1 MYDNFNE
8 ILGLLE
14 QCPGLPGA
22 IGMEKAM
29 VFVRLATRL
38 KDEIISKQKP
48 GQDPSQLPDMLP
60 PNVSDFLGHTVQ
72 IPDEY
77 VSGCWH
83 AFRQTVWQRDVNGD
97 SVGADAKLFKE
108 YGLQNLLCKWFIFY
122 GESEFTAVIKATRT
136 LFPPM
141 RECTNFNCTKQG
153 SPLRRKDDPRRVVL
167 FTLGEGACPTYSTH
181 LHCHGN
187 VPHKVPSCPS
197 GSNMPH
203 NCLQGAIPTTIMT
216 TQSKMMYAPIMR
228 VFPM

>member
-48 GQDPSQLPDMLP
+48 GQDPSQPPDMLP

-122 GESEFTAVIKATRT
+122 GESEFPAVIKATQT

-141 RECTNFNCTKQG
+141 REC
-153 SPLRRKDDPRRVVL
+153 
-167 FTLGEGACPTYSTH
+167 TLGEGACPTYSTH

-187 VPHKVPSCPS
+187 VPHKVPSC
-197 GSNMPH
+197 
-203 NCLQGAIPTTIMT
+203 
-216 TQSKMMYAPIMR
+216 R
-228 VFPM
+228 